1 LISKYSFLLN
11 LLTGSLERQLFAE
24 WPGKGI
30 FFLAELLVDADQA
43 IIY

>member
-1 LISKYSFLLN
+1 LISRYIWFFFIEKFGKLL
-11 LLTGSLERQLFAE
+11 SAE

-30 FFLAELLVDADQA
+30 FFLTELLVDADQA